1 MDSLS
6 QGWPT
11 GSHFWGFIQDN
22 YHLIRNHEN
31 NKTDWWFWD
40 MPYWGRYL
48 SVDNHYWRTSKNC
61 VHETQITQRPSDRFK
76 KWGINIEPWKH
87 TGEEILVCPS
97 SNTMTDW
104 YTQQTEDT
112 WTETTVN
119 TIKKHTDRP
128 VRVRRK
134 PRTGKTSGPAAEAEL
149 GVPSFINDIQDAHA
163 VVTSVSLCAVEAIAN
178 GVPVFCHPLS
188 FASPVAETDI
198 SKINEPI
205 YPDRESWFNHLAY
218 QQYTEA
224 EIASGL
230 AYSIIGQ

>member
-1 MDSLS
+1 
-6 QGWPT
+6 
-11 GSHFWGFIQDN
+11 
-22 YHLIRNHEN
+22 
-31 NKTDWWFWD
+31 
-40 MPYWGRYL
+40 
-48 SVDNHYWRTSKNC
+48 
-61 VHETQITQRPSDRFK
+61 
-76 KWGINIEPWKH
+76 
-87 TGEEILVCPS
+87 
-97 SNTMTDW
+97 MTDW
-104 YTQQTEDT
+104 CAQQTEDL

-134 PRTGKTSGPAAEAEL
+134 PRTRKTSGPAAEAEL
-149 GVPSFINDIQDAHA
+149 GVPSFISDIQDAHA
-163 VVTSVSLCAVEAIAN
+163 VITSVSLCAVEAIAN

-188 FASPVAETDI
+188 FAEPVSETDI

-205 YPDRESWFNHLAY
+205 YPDREPWFNHLAY